1 MSDESRRPVDPRF
14 DPIFQRGYDPA
25 LHESSPKP
33 ARLPS
38 GAAPIDDPVTVA
50 ESPVAEKHEEE
61 VERRNPWMLA
71 LLLTSVAL
79 LAAAGALLW
88 GLGRSNGYVSSSGP
102 PDAAE
107 MMVQQLSYQL
117 PPALIIAG
125 VIGVVLRVALGGILS
140 RRA

>member
-25 LHESSPKP
+25 LHESPSKP
-33 ARLPS
+33 ARLPRRP
-38 GAAPIDDPVTVA
+38 APVDDPVTVA
-50 ESPVAEKHEEE
+50 EVSEEHEEE
-61 VERRNPWMLA
+61 VGRRNPWMLA

-88 GLGRSNGYVSSSGP
+88 ALGRSNGYASSSGF

-107 MMVQQLSYQL
+107 LMVQQLAYQL